1 MWKFFKNN
9 VSVNVFVVRLH
20 IFMISL
26 LIEVVLQK
34 ALEYKNELLPFYLS
48 RFSLAQKWF
57 FLQIFHF
64 LKWCYEPCFLETP
77 HLDGS
82 FSWKDDKY
90 TDNFARV
97 FVLKIFKMK
106 QSVNKAS
113 KNEYQSKQNHRIFF
127 KPNDHWHDNNQ
138 NQIDE
143 DDS

>member
-1 MWKFFKNN
+1 MNHVFWK
-9 VSVNVFVVRLH
+9 LH
-20 IFMISL
+20 IWTALFHERMIIS
-26 LIEVVLQK
+26 
-34 ALEYKNELLPFYLS
+34 
-48 RFSLAQKWF
+48 
-57 FLQIFHF
+57 
-64 LKWCYEPCFLETP
+64 
-77 HLDGS
+77 
-82 FSWKDDKY
+82 Y